1 MEKEQILSEMVAKL
15 GKTSL
20 SQRTISGYVEGNLPT
35 DGVEPDDAYWQKHV
49 GFLKSLDGNFSHDV
63 AHAVDEFK
71 KSYKADGTD
80 SGDRGTKGG
89 SNDDSGNAG
98 SHEDALLKR
107 LEAMEERLKESENQ
121 AKKER
126 MRKEVSDKAE
136 SLKVSNKAL
145 WKDAVM
151 MVELNDDTD
160 AGKLLEE
167 TKKVYERKLK
177 SYIGEGTTPYGG
189 TQRQVGVHQDTEEAK
204 AKREAFKARM
214 EGMGRLPKR
223 EH

>member
-71 KSYKADGTD
+71 KNYKADPPG
-80 SGDRGTKGG
+80 GDDGG
-89 SNDDSGNAG
+89 SKGDSGNAG
-98 SHEDALLKR
+98 SRDDALLKR

-136 SLKVSNKAL
+136 SLKVRNKAL

-177 SYIGEGTTPYGG
+177 SYIGEGATPYGG
-189 TQRQVGVHQDTEEAK
+189 TQRQAGVHQDTEEAK

>member
-1 MEKEQILSEMVAKL
+1 MMIPEM
-15 GKTSL
+15 
-20 SQRTISGYVEGNLPT
+20 R
-35 DGVEPDDAYWQKHV
+35 
-49 GFLKSLDGNFSHDV
+49 
-63 AHAVDEFK
+63 
-71 KSYKADGTD
+71 
-80 SGDRGTKGG
+80 
-89 SNDDSGNAG
+89 G

-160 AGKLLEE
+160 AGKLW
-167 TKKVYERKLK
+167 
-177 SYIGEGTTPYGG
+177 
-189 TQRQVGVHQDTEEAK
+189 
-204 AKREAFKARM
+204 KR
-214 EGMGRLPKR
+214 PKGL
-223 EH
+223 

>member
-1 MEKEQILSEMVAKL
+1 M
-15 GKTSL
+15 
-20 SQRTISGYVEGNLPT
+20 
-35 DGVEPDDAYWQKHV
+35 

-177 SYIGEGTTPYGG
+177 SYIGEGATPYGG

-214 EGMGRLPKR
+214 EGMGRRPKR

>member
-107 LEAMEERLKESENQ
+107 LEAM
-121 AKKER
+121 
-126 MRKEVSDKAE
+126 
-136 SLKVSNKAL
+136 KVSNKAL

-177 SYIGEGTTPYGG
+177 SYIGEGATPYGG

>member
-107 LEAMEERLKESENQ
+107 LKPWKNGSRN
-121 AKKER
+121 
-126 MRKEVSDKAE
+126 RKTRQRRSVCARKCRTRPKA
-136 SLKVSNKAL
+136 
-145 WKDAVM
+145 
-151 MVELNDDTD
+151 
-160 AGKLLEE
+160 
-167 TKKVYERKLK
+167 
-177 SYIGEGTTPYGG
+177 
-189 TQRQVGVHQDTEEAK
+189 
-204 AKREAFKARM
+204 
-214 EGMGRLPKR
+214 
-223 EH
+223 

>member
-1 MEKEQILSEMVAKL
+1 
-15 GKTSL
+15 
-20 SQRTISGYVEGNLPT
+20 
-35 DGVEPDDAYWQKHV
+35 
-49 GFLKSLDGNFSHDV
+49 
-63 AHAVDEFK
+63 
-71 KSYKADGTD
+71 
-80 SGDRGTKGG
+80 
-89 SNDDSGNAG
+89 
-98 SHEDALLKR
+98 
-107 LEAMEERLKESENQ
+107 MEERLKESENQ

-177 SYIGEGTTPYGG
+177 SYIGEGA
-189 TQRQVGVHQDTEEAK
+189 DTLRRNTKASGRDIRTRKKPRPNAK
-204 AKREAFKARM
+204 LSKPAWKAWAVFRK
-214 EGMGRLPKR
+214 ESIKTG
-223 EH
+223 

>member
-1 MEKEQILSEMVAKL
+1 MTNGSRNRKTRQRRSVCARSVGQGRKPE
-15 GKTSL
+15 GK
-20 SQRTISGYVEGNLPT
+20 QQG
-35 DGVEPDDAYWQKHV
+35 
-49 GFLKSLDGNFSHDV
+49 
-63 AHAVDEFK
+63 
-71 KSYKADGTD
+71 
-80 SGDRGTKGG
+80 
-89 SNDDSGNAG
+89 
-98 SHEDALLKR
+98 
-107 LEAMEERLKESENQ
+107 
-121 AKKER
+121 
-126 MRKEVSDKAE
+126 
-136 SLKVSNKAL
+136 L

-177 SYIGEGTTPYGG
+177 SYIGEGATPYGG